1 MNMKKI
7 SLSILCTIL
16 LTCSFANAQDFK
28 AATDSIRA
36 YLIEKTTVRSRVSV
50 ESATIDRKGT
60 LTIDLHKGIVD
71 FPLRDETVDAIYS
84 IFKENLPAEFSGCRK
99 IAITSDNTPIEKLKS
114 NFYAA
119 NRDQA
124 PLKEHKKAERSHKA
138 IVPLVQN
145 ESRPNKITKGLQ
157 TRHIAMWQSHGWY
170 YEPKLKRWEMQRAR
184 CWETVEDLYTQSY
197 VLPFLVPMLENAG
210 AVVMLPRER
219 DWNTEEVIVDNDDP
233 YATYTESGAWS
244 DAPQVG
250 FANPKKQ
257 YTYKENPFR
266 MGSARMAQAASA
278 KVGKSTA
285 AWIPT
290 FKKNGTY
297 AVYVSYQTV
306 KNSAK
311 DAHYV
316 VKHKG
321 GETSFKVNQ
330 KMGGSTWIFLGKFQ
344 FEKGRHPEQGVF
356 LTNES
361 SDAKSV
367 ITADAVKFGGG
378 MGNIA
383 RKPAVEDKDGK
394 KIDVDFDVNPEVSGY
409 PRFTE
414 GSRYWLQWAGY
425 NDTIYSYSF
434 GVNDYND
441 DYMSRPRWVNAL
453 IGGSYLAPDKPGYNI
468 PLDLSLA
475 FHSDAGNVLDD
486 SIIGTLAIYT
496 RMSNDSDR
504 NVYGESRLNNR
515 ELCDLVQTEIVND
528 IRSNFAPEWNRRYL
542 WDRSYAESRIPE
554 VPAMLLELL
563 SHHNLADMR
572 YGLDPSFRFTV
583 SRAIYKGMLKY
594 LSYINQ
600 YEYCVQPLPVSSFES
615 HLDGNCV
622 KLSWAPTP
630 DPSESS
636 ATPTAY
642 IVYTRKDN
650 GGFDNGIIVSKPE
663 YSADIEEGHI
673 YSFKVSAIN
682 EGGESFPSEILSAGI
697 AEIGARR
704 ALVVNNFDRVS
715 APVSFAS
722 KDSTFA
728 GLQDKLDAGVAYIQ
742 DISYIG
748 PQYEF
753 RRHIPWMDD
762 DSCGFGSSSSEYET
776 KVIAGN
782 TFDYPF
788 LHGKALMAAGY
799 SFCSASRSAVI
810 NGKASSEG
818 YDMVDFI
825 CGKQITTQVGRPGYG
840 KIKYAI
846 FTPEIQDWLRAYTSK
861 GGNVLITGSNIGS
874 DAWEP
879 IFKVEPD
886 ETAQKFI
893 TDVLHYKWMTNQAT
907 SVGSA
912 KFIQNPLGFRGGKGK
927 KADITFPTKPNARV
941 YSVEAPD
948 GIIPAGDGAFSVMR
962 YTNSISAAVAYKG
975 DYKVFAMGIPLETA
989 TPEQQKCIMKKVVA
1003 FFEE

>member
-1 MNMKKI
+1 MKKH
-7 SLSILCTIL
+7 SLSLLCAIL
-16 LTCSFANAQDFK
+16 LTVSYSFAQDFTP
-28 AATDSIRA
+28 ATDSIRN

-50 ESATIDRKGT
+50 ESATIDKKGT
-60 LTIDLHKGIVD
+60 LNIDLHKGIVD
-71 FPLRDETVDAIYS
+71 FPLRDETVAAMYS
-84 IFKENLPAEFSGCRK
+84 IFRENLPQEYKSCKK
-99 IAITSDNTPIEKLKS
+99 IAITADNTPIEKLKS
-114 NFYAA
+114 NFYAQ

-124 PLKEHKKAERSHKA
+124 PLKEHLKAEKMHKS

-145 ESRPNKITKGLQ
+145 ESRPNEISKGLQ

-219 DWNTEEVIVDNDDP
+219 DWNTEEVIVDNDDI
-233 YATYTESGAWS
+233 YSTYHETGTWS
-244 DAPQVG
+244 NTSEAG
-250 FANPKKQ
+250 FANPQKV
-257 YTYKENPFR
+257 YAHKENPFL

-278 KVGKSTA
+278 KTGKSTA

-311 DAHYV
+311 DARYT

-330 KMGGSTWIFLGKFQ
+330 TMGGSTWIYLGKFE
-344 FEKGRHPEQGVF
+344 FAKGKNPEQGVF

-361 SDAKSV
+361 SNSKAV

-394 KIDVDFDVNPEVSGY
+394 KIDIDFDVEPEVSKY

-425 NDTIYSYSF
+425 NDTIYSYSL

-453 IGGSYLAPDKPGYNI
+453 VGGSYLSPNKPGYNI
-468 PLDLSLA
+468 PLDLSFA
-475 FHSDAGNVLDD
+475 FHTDAGNVLDD

-496 RMSNDSDR
+496 KMSNDSDKYS
-504 NVYGESRLNNR
+504 NGESRLNAR
-515 ELCDLVQTEIVND
+515 ELTDLVQTEICND
-528 IRSNFAPEWNRRYL
+528 IRANYAPEWNRRYL
-542 WDRSYAESRIPE
+542 WDRSYAESRIPD

-583 SRAIYKGMLKY
+583 SRAIYKGILKY
-594 LSYINQ
+594 ISYINQ
-600 YEYCVQPLPVSSFES
+600 YDYCVQPLPVNSFES
-615 HLDGNCV
+615 RLEGNTV
-622 KLSWAPTP
+622 KLTWAPTE
-630 DPSESS
+630 DSSES
-636 ATPTAY
+636 TAMPNSY

-650 GGFDNGIIVSKPE
+650 GGFDNGVIVKNAE
-663 YSADIEEGHI
+663 YSAELEDGHI
-673 YSFKVSAIN
+673 YSFKVSAVN
-682 EGGESFPSEILSAGI
+682 DGGESFPSEILSAGI
-697 AEIGARR
+697 ASIGARK

-715 APVSFAS
+715 APVSWAS
-722 KDSTFA
+722 RDSTYA
-728 GLQDKLDAGVAYIQ
+728 GFQDKLDAGVPYLQ
-742 DISYIG
+742 DISFIG

-753 RRHIPWMDD
+753 RRDIPWMDD
-762 DSCGFGSSSSEYET
+762 DSCGFGSSSSEFET

-782 TFDYPF
+782 TFDYPYV
-788 LHGKALMAAGY
+788 HGKALMAAGY
-799 SFCSASRSAVI
+799 SFCSASRTAV
-810 NGKASSEG
+810 NSGKASYEG
-818 YDMVDFI
+818 YDMVDMI

-840 KIKYAI
+840 KIKYEI
-846 FTPEIQDWLRAYTSK
+846 FTPEIQAWLRGFTSK
-861 GGNVLITGSNIGS
+861 GGNVLITGANIGS

-879 IFKVEPD
+879 IFKVEANKD
-886 ETAQKFI
+886 AQKFI
-893 TDVLHYKWMTNQAT
+893 SEVLHYKWMTNQAT
-907 SVGSA
+907 QVGKAS
-912 KFIQNPLGFRGGKGK
+912 FIQNPLGFRGNKGG
-927 KADITFPTKPNARV
+927 KADIHFPTGPNGRV

-948 GIIPAGDGAFSVMR
+948 GIVPAGKGAFSVMR
-962 YTNSISAAVAYKG
+962 YTNSISAAVAYIG
-975 DYKVFAMGIPLETA
+975 NYKVFAMGIPLETA
-989 TPEQQKCIMKKVVA
+989 SAEEQKCIMKKVIA
-1003 FFEE
+1003 FFED

>member
-1 MNMKKI
+1 MKKYP
-7 SLSILCTIL
+7 LTLLCAIL
-16 LTCSFANAQDFK
+16 LTAGGAFAQDFTP
-28 AATDSIRA
+28 ATDSVRA
-36 YLIEKTTVRSRVSV
+36 YLIEKTSVKSRVSV
-50 ESATIDRKGT
+50 ESAAIDGKGT
-60 LTIDLHKGIVD
+60 LTINLGNGIVD
-71 FPLRDETVDAIYS
+71 FPLRDDSVEAVYS
-84 IFKENLPAEFSGCRK
+84 IFKENLPEEFKGCKK
-99 IAITSDNTPIEKLKS
+99 IAIKADGTPLEKLKS
-114 NFYAA
+114 NYYAST
-119 NRDQA
+119 RDQA
-124 PLKEHKKAERSHKA
+124 PLKEHLKAEKKHKS
-138 IVPLVQN
+138 IIPLVQN
-145 ESRPNKITKGLQ
+145 ISRPNEITKGLQ

-170 YEPKLKRWEMQRAR
+170 YEPRLKRWEMQRAR
-184 CWETVEDLYTQSY
+184 CWQTVEDLYTQSY

-219 DWNTEEVIVDNDDP
+219 DWNTEEVIVDNDDI
-233 YATYTESGAWS
+233 YSTYSESGSWT
-244 DAPQVG
+244 DAPEVG
-250 FANPKKQ
+250 FANPKKT
-257 YTYKENPFR
+257 YTHGENPFK
-266 MGSARMAQAASA
+266 MGTARLSGAASA

-285 AWIPT
+285 CWIPT

-311 DAHYV
+311 DARYT

-330 KMGGSTWIFLGKFQ
+330 TMGGSTWIYLGKFE
-344 FEKGRHPEQGVF
+344 FEKGRNPEQGVF

-361 SDAKSV
+361 SDAKAV

-383 RKPAVEDKDGK
+383 RKPALEDKDGN
-394 KIDVDFDVNPEVSGY
+394 KIDVDFDVEPEISGY

-425 NDTIYSYSF
+425 VDSVYSYSF

-453 IGGSYLAPDKPGYNI
+453 VGGSYLCPDKPGYNI
-468 PLDLSLA
+468 PLDLSFA
-475 FHSDAGNVLDD
+475 FHTDAGNVLDD

-496 RMSNDSDR
+496 KYSNGSDR
-504 NVYGESRLNNR
+504 YANGESRLNAR
-515 ELCDLVQTEIVND
+515 ELTDIVQTEIVND
-528 IRSNFAPEWNRRYL
+528 IRANYAPEWNRRYL

-594 LSYINQ
+594 LSYINGF
-600 YEYCVQPLPVSSFES
+600 EYCVQPLPVSGFASRLEGS
-615 HLDGNCV
+615 GV

-630 DPSESS
+630 DPAEET
-636 ATPTAY
+636 AQPTAY

-650 GGFDNGIIVSKPE
+650 GGFDGGVVVDKPE
-663 YSADIEEGHI
+663 YAATLEEGHI

-682 EGGESFPSEILSAGI
+682 DGGESFPSEILSAGI
-697 AEIGARR
+697 ASTGART
-704 ALVVNNFDRVS
+704 ALVVNNFNRVS

-722 KDSTFA
+722 KDSTYA
-728 GLQDKLDAGVAYIQ
+728 GFQDRLDAGVPYLQ
-742 DISYIG
+742 DISFIG
-748 PQYEF
+748 SQYEF
-753 RRHIPWMDD
+753 RRNIPWKDD

-782 TFDYPF
+782 TFDYPYV
-788 LHGKALMAAGY
+788 HGKALMNAGW
-799 SFCSASRSAVI
+799 SFCSASRSAVEAG
-810 NGKASSEG
+810 NVPTEG
-818 YDMVDFI
+818 YAMVDLI
-825 CGKQITTQVGRPGYG
+825 CGKQITTQVGRPGEG
-840 KIKYAI
+840 KVKYAI
-846 FTPEIQDWLRAYTSK
+846 FNPEIRNFLTGYTAK
-861 GGNVLITGSNIGS
+861 GGNILITGSNIGS

-879 IFKVEPD
+879 IFKVEAD
-886 ETAQKFI
+886 KEAQEFI
-893 TDVLHYKWMTNQAT
+893 KSVLHYKWMTNQAT
-907 SVGSA
+907 QEGEA
-912 KFIQNPLGFRGGKGK
+912 RFIQNPLGFKGGKGK
-927 KADITFPTKPNARV
+927 KADITFPTKPNGKV

-948 GIIPAGDGAFSVMR
+948 GIVPEGEGSYSVMR
-962 YTNSISAAVAYKG
+962 YNNSISAAVAYKG
-975 DYKVFAMGIPLETA
+975 AYKVFAMGVPLETA
-989 TPEQQKCIMKKVVA
+989 SGEEQKCIMKKVTA